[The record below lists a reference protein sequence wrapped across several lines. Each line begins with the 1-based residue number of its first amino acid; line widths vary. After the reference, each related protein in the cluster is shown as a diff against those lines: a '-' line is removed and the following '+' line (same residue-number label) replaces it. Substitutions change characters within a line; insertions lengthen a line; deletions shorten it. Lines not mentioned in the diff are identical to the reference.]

1 MTMNDIANLR
11 VNEFEELLE
20 GMNENAEEMKRELN
34 GDKAVLE
41 GDDAI
46 DALLGR

>member
-1 MTMNDIANLR
+1 MNDIANLR

>member
-1 MTMNDIANLR
+1 MNDIANLR

-41 GDDAI
+41 GDAAI